1 MDASFQ
7 QKFLVP
13 LEGISYNNYNTISG
27 KSKRKDGD
35 RYLVAPVFEESGEVT
50 YYLPAGQWKH
60 YFSGE
65 RLDGGRWITEKVD
78 YFTIPL
84 WEREIYN
91 ATVVS

>member
-1 MDASFQ
+1 MVCLCTRQ
-7 QKFLVP
+7 HKFTN
-13 LEGISYNNYNTISG
+13 GISRVRNLFFSHPIG
-27 KSKRKDGD
+27 G
-35 RYLVAPVFEESGEVT
+35 FGEVT

-60 YFSGE
+60 YFSGVW
-65 RLDGGRWITEKVD
+65 LDGGRWITEKVD